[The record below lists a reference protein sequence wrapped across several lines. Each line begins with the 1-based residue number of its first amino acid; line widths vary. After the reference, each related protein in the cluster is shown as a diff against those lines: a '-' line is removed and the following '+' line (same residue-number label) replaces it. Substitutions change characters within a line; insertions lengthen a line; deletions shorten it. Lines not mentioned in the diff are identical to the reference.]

1 MSRAKFGRWLGTGVA
16 LAVLGLVLPDAAQAQ
31 DYEDLGLVTGVE
43 WVASTQAEKASYIIG
58 VSNMM
63 SVEYAWQEHLND
75 PPTWEQTLV
84 QDMWDALEHVTLNG
98 AIAVVDE
105 FYKNN
110 EDQMYQSVLNV
121 LWVEL
126 VEPNLPEDRKK

>member
-1 MSRAKFGRWLGTGVA
+1 MSRLTCGRWLGTA
-16 LAVLGLVLPDAAQAQ
+16 AIIAALGLALPDSLQAQ
-31 DYEDLGLVTGVE
+31 DYDDLGLVTGVE

-98 AIAVVDE
+98 AIAVVDQ
-105 FYKNN
+105 FYANN
-110 EDQMYQSVLNV
+110 KDQKDLAVLNV
-121 LWVEL
+121 IWVEL
-126 VEPNLPEDRKK
+126 VEPNLPEDRK

>member
-1 MSRAKFGRWLGTGVA
+1 MSRAKFGRCLGTATVIA
-16 LAVLGLVLPDAAQAQ
+16 ALGLALPGAIQAQ

-110 EDQMYQSVLNV
+110 EDQKYQSVLNV

-126 VEPNLPEDRKK
+126 VEPNLPEDRRK